1 MRFGCFIVGS
11 FCVKSYIRILYNSF
25 QDFCIY
31 FPLFKNGMLQKV
43 FKVTLEKVP
52 TGVELCHP
60 LHIGINK
67 ALIHILTRENSHLDE
82 TGFIGA
88 LMREY
93 PILFN
98 TLECF
103 FVQVQI
109 VETFIIVNEE
119 YIPLYVTE
127 DFLNH
132 YSFSYGEN
140 CYFKSVVCHTLEK
153 VVLGAKSISSYAW
166 FQDFKNL
173 KQHNDLIVL
182 CCNKRFLCRHSDVLL
197 VDPSKKSEKVMS
209 HLDYVTLDCQPFRQG
224 LITLNSSLIIVD
236 LRDVSGVNERN
247 GKPLVNSI
255 DVITLSKYA
264 LGLINYTSS
273 NFLGIRF
280 PNTISAPSYT
290 SLNTMKFLFSFEIR
304 VISKLNIHF
313 EKELSKVKKD
323 IDPLNTVFVSH
334 TIGKKLHL
342 ICGSWVKINILE
354 QTKIKV
360 RSPVDPVVTNFQ
372 RQNSEI
378 KTLSYETRLAQVC
391 CFSDEKASSHYF
403 PSEKIVYISPH
414 LWFNLNKQPSLLM
427 QPHLRLQIE
436 PMEVGFSPPF
446 AEDAHAALIQSPN
459 YDGKINCQTMLSKY
473 FSIPRFICKGDIFST
488 DSKDQYDFHAK
499 INDEDHDKLKWPAVY
514 FRISNI
520 EGPESTD
527 GYLISNQT
535 TRLYQVGTKQGY
547 VPLTMEIY
555 YSSEPSHPI
564 WDSIPEGLSHYIT
577 HLQDLILPFLK
588 LQSEKS
594 HLSCNI
600 LFSGPPC
607 CGKTTVIK
615 AVCRILNL
623 HLYQINCHEL
633 LAEMSA
639 VVEARLKNKIF
650 KGKAYSPC
658 VILLKNI
665 HLIGKEREG
674 VSEDFRVIHSL
685 ADQLKNINNQDSVLP
700 VVIIGTTT
708 EKKLN
713 NYLVSSFLHTVQMT
727 APSEEE
733 RSLLLQDLLTVCDV
747 ANDVSTCYL
756 AQRTAGFVLGD
767 LCALVNQAIRNAY
780 SRLRKFVGE
789 KGLSSKEE
797 EDIILASVPLVQ
809 KDLINALETLQ
820 SKFAEAI
827 GAPKIPDVK
836 FEDIGGLAQVKQE
849 ILDTIQLPLEHPEI
863 LFSGLRRSGVLL
875 YGPPGSGKTML
886 AKAVAT
892 ECSLNFLSVKGP
904 ELINMYVGQ
913 SEENVRAVFSQA
925 RSAVPCIIFFDELD
939 SLAPNRGRSGDSG
952 GVMDRVV
959 SQLLAELD
967 GLNKKSEV
975 FVIGATN
982 RPDLIDPALLRPGRF
997 DRLLYV
1003 GIPEDKRSKLNIL
1016 KALTRKIPLA
1026 SSVKLEE
1033 IIEQCPPHLSGADFY
1048 SLCSNAVIARVE
1060 KNVDMIEKGEKSMEE
1075 LNDEVQTEDFLYA
1088 MKTLVPSVS
1097 PKQFEQYKALKS
1109 KIEKE

>member
-1 MRFGCFIVGS
+1 
-11 FCVKSYIRILYNSF
+11 L
-25 QDFCIY
+25 Q
-31 FPLFKNGMLQKV
+31 FPTFENDMLQKI
-43 FKVTLEKVP
+43 FKINLEKVP
-52 TGVELCHP
+52 DGVELNHP

-67 ALIHILTRENSHLDE
+67 ALVHILTRENSHLDE

-109 VETFIIVNEE
+109 VDSFIVVNEE
-119 YIPLYVTE
+119 DIPLYVSE
-127 DFLNH
+127 SFLNH
-132 YSFSYGEN
+132 YSFNYGEK

-153 VVLGAKSISSYAW
+153 IVLGAKSTGSYAW
-166 FQDFKNL
+166 FQDFKDL
-173 KQHNDLIVL
+173 KRHNDLVVA
-182 CCNKRFLCRHSDVLL
+182 CCNKRFLCRQSDVLL
-197 VDPSKKSEKVMS
+197 VDPSKHSSKVFS
-209 HLDYVTLDCQPFRQG
+209 HLDYVTLDCQPLRQG
-224 LITLNSSLIIVD
+224 LITLNSSLVIVD
-236 LRDVSGVNERN
+236 LRDITNVNEKN
-247 GKPLVNSI
+247 GKHLVNNI
-255 DVITLSKYA
+255 DVMLSKYA

-280 PNTISAPSYT
+280 PNTIPTSSYT
-290 SLNTMKFLFSFEIR
+290 SVNSMKLIFSFEIR
-304 VISKLNIHF
+304 VISKLNTHF
-313 EKELSKVKKD
+313 EKELFKVNKD

-334 TIGKKLHL
+334 SMGKKLQL
-342 ICGSWVKINILE
+342 MCGSWVKINILE
-354 QTKIKV
+354 QIKIKA
-360 RSPVDPVVTNFQ
+360 RSPVDPFVTNFQ
-372 RQNSEI
+372 RQGSEI
-378 KTLSYETRLAQVC
+378 KAMSYETRLAQVC
-391 CFSDEKASSHYF
+391 CFSDEKTSSHYF
-403 PSEKIVYISPH
+403 PNDKIVYISPH
-414 LWFNLNKQPSLLM
+414 LWFNLNRQPSLLV

-436 PMEVGFSPPF
+436 PMEIGSSPPF
-446 AEDAHAALIQSPN
+446 AEEVHAALIQSPN
-459 YDGKINCQTMLSKY
+459 YDGQINCQTMLLNY
-473 FSIPRFICKGDIFST
+473 FRIPRFICKGDIFSS
-488 DSKDQYDFHAK
+488 DSRDQYDFHVK
-499 INDEDHDKLKWPAVY
+499 IQDDDHDKLKWPVVY
-514 FRISNI
+514 FRISNV
-520 EGPESTD
+520 EGPESAF
-527 GYLISNQT
+527 GYLMSNQS
-535 TRLYQVGTKQGY
+535 TRLYQLGTKHSY
-547 VPLTMEIY
+547 VPLTMETY

-564 WDSIPEGLSHYIT
+564 WDSMPEGLSHYIT
-577 HLQDLILPFLK
+577 HFQDLILPFLK
-588 LQSEKS
+588 LQSQKC

-607 CGKTTVIK
+607 CGKTTVVK
-615 AVCRILNL
+615 AVCRSLNL
-623 HLYQINCHEL
+623 HLYQVNCHEL
-633 LAEMSA
+633 VGEISA
-639 VVEARLKNKIF
+639 VVEARLKHKIT
-650 KGKAYSPC
+650 KGKAYAPC
-658 VILLKNI
+658 VILLKNV
-665 HLIGKEREG
+665 HLIGKERESM
-674 VSEDFRVIHSL
+674 SEDFRMLSRSLESSSRKSLNNSSRHSSLTLIL
-685 ADQLKNINNQDSVLP
+685 AAEMWSFIKLIIISIVLMHYCP
-700 VVIIGTTT
+700 R
-708 EKKLN
+708 EKKGLN
-713 NYLVSSFLHTVQMT
+713 L
-727 APSEEE
+727 
-733 RSLLLQDLLTVCDV
+733 
-747 ANDVSTCYL
+747 
-756 AQRTAGFVLGD
+756 
-767 LCALVNQAIRNAY
+767 
-780 SRLRKFVGE
+780 
-789 KGLSSKEE
+789 KEE

-809 KDLINALETLQ
+809 KDLINALEILQ

-836 FEDIGGLAQVKQE
+836 FQDIGGLAQVKQE

-1026 SSVKLEE
+1026 RNVNLGE
-1033 IIEQCPPHLSGADFY
+1033 IIEKCPPHLSGADFY
-1048 SLCSNAVIARVE
+1048 SLCSNAVITRVE
-1060 KNVDMIEKGEKSMEE
+1060 KNVDMIEKGEKTMEE
-1075 LNDEVQTEDFLYA
+1075 LNDEIQTEDFLYA

-1097 PKQFEQYKALKS
+1097 PEQFEQYKALKS

>member
-1 MRFGCFIVGS
+1 MKFISKFKHTKAQVVS
-11 FCVKSYIRILYNSF
+11 FLWQFTSGRN
-25 QDFCIY
+25 D
-31 FPLFKNGMLQKV
+31 MLQKV
-43 FKVTLEKVP
+43 FEVTLEKVP
-52 TGVELCHP
+52 AGVELNHP

-67 ALIHILTRENSHLDE
+67 ALIHILIRENSKLDE

-88 LMREY
+88 LMREF
-93 PILFN
+93 PVLFN

-109 VETFIIVNEE
+109 VETFMIVNEE
-119 YIPLYVTE
+119 DIPLYVTE

-132 YSFSYGEN
+132 YSFSYGEK
-140 CYFKSVVCHTLEK
+140 CYFKSVVCHILEK
-153 VVLGAKSISSYAW
+153 IVLGAKSTGSYAW
-166 FQDFKNL
+166 FQDFKDL
-173 KQHNDLIVL
+173 KRHNDLVVA
-182 CCNKRFLCRHSDVLL
+182 CCNKRFLCRQGDVLL
-197 VDPSKKSEKVMS
+197 VDPSKDSNKVFS

-224 LITLNSSLIIVD
+224 LITLNSSLVIVD
-236 LRDVSGVNERN
+236 LRDVSGVNERS
-247 GKPLVNSI
+247 GKHLVNSI
-255 DVITLSKYA
+255 DVISLSKYA

-273 NFLGIRF
+273 NFLGVRF
-280 PNTISAPSYT
+280 PNTVSTASYT

-323 IDPLNTVFVSH
+323 IDPLNTVFVSC

-342 ICGSWVKINILE
+342 ISGSWVKINILE

-372 RQNSEI
+372 RQSSEI
-378 KTLSYETRLAQVC
+378 KTLSCETRLAQVC

-403 PSEKIVYISPH
+403 PSDKIVYISPH
-414 LWFNLNKQPSLLM
+414 LWFNLNRQPSLLV

-436 PMEVGFSPPF
+436 PMEVGFSPPL
-446 AEDAHAALIQSPN
+446 AEEAHAALIQSPN

-473 FSIPRFICKGDIFST
+473 FNIPRFICKGDIFST
-488 DSKDQYDFHAK
+488 DSRDQYDFHAK
-499 INDEDHDKLKWPAVY
+499 IQDEDHDKLKWPAVY
-514 FRISNI
+514 FRISNV
-520 EGPESTD
+520 ECPESTD
-527 GYLISNQT
+527 GYLMSNQN
-535 TRLYQVGTKQGY
+535 TRLYQVGTKQSY
-547 VPLTMEIY
+547 VPLTMETY
-555 YSSEPSHPI
+555 YLHEPSHPI
-564 WDSIPEGLSHYIT
+564 WDSIPEGLSNYIT

-615 AVCRILNL
+615 AVCKSLNL
-623 HLYQINCHEL
+623 HLYQVNCHEL
-633 LAEMSA
+633 VGEISA
-639 VVEARLKNKIF
+639 VVEAKLKNKIL
-650 KGKAYSPC
+650 KGKTYAPC

-665 HLIGKEREG
+665 HLVGKERET
-674 VSEDFRVIHSL
+674 VSEDFRVIHLL
-685 ADQLKNINNQDSVLP
+685 ANQLKNVNQDSVLP

-708 EKKLN
+708 EKLN
-713 NYLVSSFLHTVQMT
+713 NDLVSSFLHTVQMT

-747 ANDVSTCYL
+747 GNDVSTCYL

-780 SRLRKFVGE
+780 RRLRKFVGE

-797 EDIILASVPLVQ
+797 EDIILASVPIVQ

-1026 SSVKLEE
+1026 SNVKLEE
-1033 IIEQCPPHLSGADFY
+1033 IIKECPPHLSGADFY
-1048 SLCSNAVIARVE
+1048 SLCTNAVITRVE
-1060 KNVDMIEKGEKSMEE
+1060 KNVDMIEKGEKTMDE
-1075 LNDEVQTEDFLYA
+1075 LNNEVQTEDFLCA

-1097 PKQFEQYKALKS
+1097 PEIFEQYKALKL